1 MTLAELLADLPGPRT
16 LENARAWLEQ
26 DITVPDAT
34 LVTARRVM
42 ADLTI
47 AEAATLF
54 GTLTTAA
61 ASNAPT
67 APLVAEAL
75 LQLRTNGLD
84 LSHANAR
91 AMIDALFTT
100 ELAAKVKALGE
111 KSVPRWQ
118 QTDLSR
124 LKDGYILE
132 AL

>member
-1 MTLAELLADLPGPRT
+1 MTLAELLADLPGDRT
-16 LENARAWLEQ
+16 LANARAWLEQ
-26 DITVPDAT
+26 TITVPDAT

-47 AEAATLF
+47 TEAATLF

-75 LQLRTNGLD
+75 TQLRGGGID

-91 AMIDALFTT
+91 AMIDALF
-100 ELAAKVKALGE
+100 EPALAAKVKALGE
-111 KSVPRWQ
+111 KTVARWQ
-118 QTDLSR
+118 QTDLYR